1 MQHKVRVHIPPK
13 SQIVY
18 KDCCSSKAAT
28 MLSSSRQSYD
38 KVNQIL
44 LILLLSPFILF
55 ILSYQH
61 RQKCQFE
68 LYIFVSSFSL
78 DSFIKRGRITPPEV
92 QLSSPLRL
100 NLGYTFCSYCD
111 GRISTT
117 AISMSKNIEDFDIE
131 INEDGDED
139 EEEEYTD
146 ELFLFDDND
155 EEEEEYE
162 EEEENDDDT
171 IQSLWLLGD
180 DDDDV
185 DEGNSSKEPVYEMN
199 TDHDDNDAS
208 HKKKSKI
215 NPISNEQIKGEQQ
228 KSSSAS
234 KSSVIT
240 LENVDLPSR
249 GVGRQGINITILHQ
263 VNYDQTLYTKQY
275 IKEYYDLRISL
286 LQDYCSINGDISVP
300 FRYNVTL
307 DDYDTSGN
315 VSGSYEIHLGRW
327 LHRIRTMYKKDE
339 KKEIEHKN
347 QGKRGSVKRK
357 VPMKYVEI
365 LNEMGMNWD
374 GVGARRRPADFRKKC
389 QELQEFI
396 NKYGHSY
403 VPKDWSEN
411 KSLAMW
417 VERQRLLYRRK
428 MEGRR
433 TGFQLTDDRIE
444 ILQSL
449 GFDFVGSISKSSN
462 GNNIDETT
470 GQLIEKREKGDT
482 QNHVEK
488 VWWKTLDYLRQYSTT
503 EQSQHDMIT
512 EVETFYLSYWVT
524 EQMRQ
529 FLILQ
534 NEFDKVRSRNL
545 VTPKINFKCLL
556 TPERYN
562 SLVDT
567 GFDFSMT
574 KFNLPLDL
582 LPWRDF
588 ADYNFD
594 HTRMLDLMSIR
605 KAETGSCTIFLDQNS
620 IAKLILSNNATSD
633 VYDSITLFLFQ
644 HRVRWEY
651 RHQSIRSKIPDIN
664 WILEKEDVDVEG
676 ELNRIGFSWYE
687 HDIPDIDDIWF
698 REYEW
703 WGHYYDLC
711 RYKKANDDFALDPK
725 GLWYSE
731 DLVDWLEEQKH
742 DYERFINSAERRQND
757 HTNTQFQR
765 HFEEWHFQALYDL
778 GIDFKSYEDSL
789 FMQNATPVGRPPAIF
804 VIENN
809 LKDEYNSLS
818 SDLKQVMQDSN
829 NRKPIDKADQLAWLV
844 RYEALRRLYSVH
856 GPGGLSTL
864 STDKDVGDQR
874 LILWVINQRKQFK
887 NYLEGKKN
895 ALTPLRI
902 SLLNKINFDWE
913 IKNDDDAWEE
923 MIEALKKFKDEH
935 GNCFVPA
942 AYSKDIRLGQWVHL
956 KRQMYQM
963 SKREDKIIDLNLP
976 STLNSKKIKE
986 LIGIGL
992 DLTMDNLSYGNIAF
1006 ETVSASMKPN
1016 DIPISLKPLFIIYQ
1030 YF

>member
-1 MQHKVRVHIPPK
+1 MSP
-13 SQIVY
+13 
-18 KDCCSSKAAT
+18 
-28 MLSSSRQSYD
+28 SSRQTYD
-38 KVNQIL
+38 KVNQTL
-44 LILLLSPFILF
+44 LVLLLSPFILF
-55 ILSYQH
+55 ILSCQH
-61 RQKCQFE
+61 RQKCPFE
-68 LYIFVSSFSL
+68 LYLFVSSFSL
-78 DSFIKRGRITPPEV
+78 DSFIKRSKITPPEF
-92 QLSSPLRL
+92 QLSSPLRI
-100 NLGYTFCSYCD
+100 NLGYSCCSYYD
-111 GRISTT
+111 GCISTT

-131 INEDGDED
+131 IDDD
-139 EEEEYTD
+139 EEEYAD
-146 ELFLFDDND
+146 ELILFDDND
-155 EEEEEYE
+155 EEEEG
-162 EEEENDDDT
+162 EEENDDDV

-180 DDDDV
+180 DDDDDDDYDI
-185 DEGNSSKEPVYEMN
+185 DEGNTSEEQVPVVN
-199 TDHDDNDAS
+199 TDHDNDDNDDNNT
-208 HKKKSKI
+208 KMSKT
-215 NPISNEQIKGEQQ
+215 NPINNEQVKREQQ
-228 KSSSAS
+228 KSLSVS
-234 KSSVIT
+234 KLSEIT

-249 GVGRQGINITILHQ
+249 GVGRQGYNITILHQ

-275 IKEYYDLRISL
+275 IKESYDLRISL
-286 LQDYCSINGDISVP
+286 LQDYCIINGDINVP

-307 DDYDTSGN
+307 DDYDTNGN

-327 LHRIRTMYKKDE
+327 LHRIRTMYKRDQ
-339 KKEIEHKN
+339 KKEIEHN
-347 QGKRGSVKRK
+347 NLGKRGIIQRK

-365 LNEMGMNWD
+365 LNTMGMNWD

-396 NKYGHSY
+396 YKYDHSY

-433 TGFQLTDDRIE
+433 TGFQLTDDRID
-444 ILQSL
+444 ILQSI

-462 GNNIDETT
+462 GSNIDENT
-470 GQLIEKREKGDT
+470 GQLIEKQEKGDT
-482 QNHVEK
+482 QNKVEK

-503 EQSQHDMIT
+503 EQSLQDMIT

-534 NEFDKVRSRNL
+534 NEFDKVTSRNL
-545 VTPKINFKCLL
+545 VTPKIQFKCLL

-567 GFDFSMT
+567 GFDFSM
-574 KFNLPLDL
+574 KECSLPSDL

-594 HTRMLDLMSIR
+594 HNRMLDLMSIR
-605 KAETGSCTIFLDQNS
+605 KAKTGSCTISLDQNS

-633 VYDSITLFLFQ
+633 VYDSMTLFLFQ
-644 HRVRWEY
+644 QRARWEY
-651 RHQSIRSKIPDIN
+651 RHQSIRSKIPDID

-676 ELNRIGFSWYE
+676 ELNRIGFFWYE
-687 HDIPDIDDIWF
+687 PDIPDYDDIWF

-703 WGHYYDLC
+703 WGYYYDLC

-731 DLVDWLEEQKH
+731 DLVDWLEEQKQ
-742 DYERFINSAERRQND
+742 DYESFYAEKSQND
-757 HTNTQFQR
+757 NTNTQSQR
-765 HFEEWHFQALYDL
+765 RFEEWHFQALYDL

-804 VIENN
+804 AFENN

-818 SDLKQVMQDSN
+818 NDLKQVMQDSN

-844 RYEALRRLYSVH
+844 RYEALRRLYSIH
-856 GPGGLSTL
+856 GPGSISTL

-887 NYLEGKKN
+887 NYLEGKKS
-895 ALTPLRI
+895 ALTPFRI
-902 SLLNKINFDWE
+902 GLLNKINFDWE

-923 MIEALKKFKDEH
+923 MVEALKKFKDEH

-963 SKREDKIIDLNLP
+963 SKREDNMIDLNLP

-1006 ETVSASMKPN
+1006 ETVSFSTRPKN
-1016 DIPISLKPLFIIYQ
+1016 SSYSLKFLSSI
-1030 YF
+1030 